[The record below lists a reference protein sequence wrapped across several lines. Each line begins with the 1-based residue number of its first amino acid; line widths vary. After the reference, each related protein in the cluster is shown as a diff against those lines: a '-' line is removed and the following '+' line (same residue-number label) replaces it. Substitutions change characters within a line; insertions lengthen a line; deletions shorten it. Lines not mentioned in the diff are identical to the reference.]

1 MASQGHYP
9 VIYDC
14 IEPSP
19 YYEDD
24 TNNPFIDERDA
35 IELPP
40 LTEQTEG
47 LVNEPYQKRY
57 IFNPLNLPY
66 QLERVYCAISANGAD
81 AKSVADKRGM
91 PKLNR
96 YYEKLKPFY
105 KLESG
110 LEHPGPD
117 RTLMFESRFESGN
130 LKRAVKV

>member
-9 VIYDC
+9 VVYDC

-19 YYEDD
+19 YYEEDSV
-24 TNNPFIDERDA
+24 NPYIDERDA

-66 QLERVYCAISANGAD
+66 
-81 AKSVADKRGM
+81 
-91 PKLNR
+91 
-96 YYEKLKPFY
+96 
-105 KLESG
+105 
-110 LEHPGPD
+110 
-117 RTLMFESRFESGN
+117 
-130 LKRAVKV
+130 

>member
-1 MASQGHYP
+1 MVSQGHYP
-9 VIYDC
+9 VVYDC

-24 TNNPFIDERDA
+24 PANPFIDERDA

-66 QLERVYCAISANGAD
+66 QLERVYCVLSTGGTDGKI
-81 AKSVADKRGM
+81 ADKRGV

-96 YYEKLKPFY
+96 YYEKLKPYY

-110 LEHPGPD
+110 LEHTGHD
-117 RTLMFESRFESGN
+117 KTLMFESRFESGN